1 VLDRLDR
8 YQTVAGAN
16 QAYDDEARKKLF
28 DKINRVAANLG
39 IDEVMAAAAEE
50 ALKKEGMISDEAD
63 EAGMTD
69 GDAAANAAQAPEEG
83 YATEALEEEEI

>member
-1 VLDRLDR
+1 MLDRLDR

-39 IDEVMAAAAEE
+39 MDEAMAAAAEE
-50 ALKKEGMISDEAD
+50 ILKKEGMIS
-63 EAGMTD
+63 TKR
-69 GDAAANAAQAPEEG
+69 
-83 YATEALEEEEI
+83 T